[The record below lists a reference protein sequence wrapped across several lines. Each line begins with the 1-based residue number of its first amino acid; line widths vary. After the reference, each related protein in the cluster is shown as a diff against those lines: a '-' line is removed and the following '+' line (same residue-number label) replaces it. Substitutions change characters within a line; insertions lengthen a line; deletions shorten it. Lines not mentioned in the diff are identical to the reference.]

1 MSRIYEIHKYRG
13 NLFLYVVARTNKHSE
28 EYVKADVD
36 KMNAML
42 SPEMKAE
49 GIRYLFALGTVDS
62 MAKKTGERTSKKKDK
77 QQDSDSPLAAM
88 NQ

>member
-1 MSRIYEIHKYRG
+1 
-13 NLFLYVVARTNKHSE
+13 
-28 EYVKADVD
+28 
-36 KMNAML
+36 MNAML
-42 SPEMKAE
+42 SPEMKAD